1 MIIIYYKIKDIP
13 SDERPREKLKK
24 YGVTNL
30 TNKDLLAIIL
40 KTGTKNINVSDL
52 ALNILRMHKLSDFKD
67 LTISVGAS
75 KELIDSWKNWANGEI
90 DRLNKEFDEL

>member
-1 MIIIYYKIKDIP
+1 MTNEDSLKTKQIK
-13 SDERPREKLKK
+13 
-24 YGVTNL
+24 
-30 TNKDLLAIIL
+30 KDLE
-40 KTGTKNINVSDL
+40 
-52 ALNILRMHKLSDFKD
+52 ALKD